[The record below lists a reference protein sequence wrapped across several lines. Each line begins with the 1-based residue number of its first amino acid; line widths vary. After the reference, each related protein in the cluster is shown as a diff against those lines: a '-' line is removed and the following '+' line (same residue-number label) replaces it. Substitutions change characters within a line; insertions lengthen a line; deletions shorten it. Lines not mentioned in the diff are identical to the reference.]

1 MTPDNIEPAPALKP
15 AHRIPRKKAQRL
27 HGSVTVI
34 RPEVPA
40 ATIVDSE
47 EPVTPDAAS
56 QPLAVAASYPTALDS
71 PDFAD
76 LEWPRYPKLLE
87 RIRALELEAARLR
100 QREAAAAI
108 LWIKRAVRTYRI
120 DASELALP

>member
-1 MTPDNIEPAPALKP
+1 
-15 AHRIPRKKAQRL
+15 
-27 HGSVTVI
+27 
-34 RPEVPA
+34 
-40 ATIVDSE
+40 
-47 EPVTPDAAS
+47 
-56 QPLAVAASYPTALDS
+56 LDS